1 MGPEPT
7 PDIVDVVFRSPIG
20 DRIAGAVVGAFLA
33 VAFGAMAGFGGTLL
47 WDWASHGAP
56 IPDLLGWGLVGVGLL
71 VAEGLWIAMAHI
83 KPTWLRLEH
92 RPDAQ
97 PAAASAGGET
107 PDGRIWLG
115 RRVFGR
121 WHEAGD
127 VTLIDIDESSGISK
141 RHAVAISFGAHR
153 KRTISLAPRDA
164 AQCVE
169 ALRAACPRVAVWDA
183 EGGIALPDDPLHA
196 LAAAQELRRSARR
209 KAIGAA
215 VAGVLMLGGAGA
227 LGAFSL
233 WGATGT
239 NGSRRGTSSSRV
251 GRSAGRAI
259 VLCIFGVGSIGRAW
273 AMWRSMKA
281 SAGDTPHAEDAA
293 PASEEPPAA

>member
-127 VTLIDIDESSGISK
+127 VTLIDIDESSGISS
-141 RHAVAISFGAHR
+141 HAVAISF
-153 KRTISLAPRDA
+153 KRTASGRSAALPRRGNASRRCASCVSAGRGLGRRRRLRFRRSLHAPLSLS
-164 AQCVE
+164 
-169 ALRAACPRVAVWDA
+169 LRA
-183 EGGIALPDDPLHA
+183 G
-196 LAAAQELRRSARR
+196 AASRAARR
-209 KAIGAA
+209 KAISAA
-215 VAGVLMLGGAGA
+215 VAGVLMLGAPA
-227 LGAFSL
+227 VAAFSL

-239 NGSRRGTSSSRV
+239 NGSLAPPRASAEAPVAPSCSASSALD
-251 GRSAGRAI
+251 RSAARGR
-259 VLCIFGVGSIGRAW
+259 CGGR
-273 AMWRSMKA
+273 
-281 SAGDTPHAEDAA
+281 
-293 PASEEPPAA
+293 